1 MLNQIMLV
9 PDCLSRAHIC
19 GIGGIGTSG
28 LALLLL
34 DLGAS
39 VSGSDLRKSELT
51 ELLEKRGVHI
61 QYDADTTCVRSA
73 SCLII
78 PAVFPP
84 QHPELLAARAAGIP
98 VFSRTHALSELCQQ
112 CAETVVLCCGT
123 LSRALAA
130 RTIAQQLGF
139 GYCAGC
145 TLNDNTPHAR
155 WDSRIVI
162 DIDERECLANP
173 DIIREFAPSALV
185 VSDWQTD
192 HFGYYSNHESLDS
205 LLAMAK
211 ATGADIVYPKAD
223 HANPLV
229 FAYAHAHP
237 TKPAIDWERYAIEP
251 DTNFFVLSREKRDRV
266 SVTVSGT
273 LSDVSAVAASWTFC
287 SKKTNDEFRPSALKC
302 IGWFASCTEHHFHDI
317 RMHPVSVCAALR
329 TLRVFAGHHRI
340 VLAMKPFIST
350 FRHYSLETWK
360 HAFQDADD
368 IVIITPPYEGCTV
381 DDCTAFCHT
390 LQEQGLAIACRSLSQ
405 ARQDAQSAF
414 CLWIGAP
421 DILL

>member
-1 MLNQIMLV
+1 MPV

-39 VSGSDLRKSELT
+39 ISGSDLRKSELT
-51 ELLEKRGVHI
+51 ECLEKRGVRI
-61 QYDADTTCVRSA
+61 QYDADPQWVRSA

-84 QHPELLAARAAGIP
+84 QHPEVLAARDAGIP
-98 VFSRTHALSELCQQ
+98 VLSRTHALCELCQQ
-112 CAETVVLCCGT
+112 CAENVVLCCGT

-130 RTIAQQLGF
+130 RTIAHSLGL

-145 TLNDNTPHAR
+145 SLGDGSPHAR

-173 DIIREFAPSALV
+173 DIIRKFAPSAIV

-192 HFGYYSNHESLDS
+192 HFGYYSNDESLDN
-205 LLAMAK
+205 LIAIARK
-211 ATGADIVYPKAD
+211 TGADIVYPKAL
-223 HANPLV
+223 HSNQLIVAYEHCAQPLPLTTD
-229 FAYAHAHP
+229 F
-237 TKPAIDWERYAIEP
+237 ESYAIQP
-251 DTNFFVLSREKRDRV
+251 DTNFFVLSHEKRDRV

-273 LSDVSAVAASWTFC
+273 LSDASAVAASWMFC
-287 SKKTNDEFRPSALKC
+287 RERTNDDFQPCALKC
-302 IGWFASCTEHHFHDI
+302 VGWFSSCTERHYHDI
-317 RMHPVSVCAALR
+317 RMHPVSVYAALR
-329 TLRVFAGHHRI
+329 ALRIFAEHHRI

-350 FRHYSLETWK
+350 FRHYPLETWK
-360 HAFQDADD
+360 HAFQDADRV
-368 IVIITPPYEGCTV
+368 VIITPPYEGCDI
-381 DDCTAFCHT
+381 DDCTAFCHK
-390 LQEQGLAIACRSLSQ
+390 LQEQGLSIACLSLSQ
-405 ARQDAQSAF
+405 ARQEAQSAF